1 MAAKANITTSADIVF
16 AREMDFVSR
25 FGASWRRLAEI
36 TGIMRPIKKA
46 PGTTLKSKTAV
57 VTLQNSVA
65 EGEEIPYSKA
75 TVTEKTYAEIT
86 IEKYAKGVTAEAIS
100 AHGYEAAVQ
109 MTDDAF
115 LVELQKKVTKKF
127 YTYLGT
133 GTLKDTET
141 SFQRALAMAKGAV
154 INKFESMN
162 KTASK
167 VVGFA
172 NIMDFYD
179 YLGDR
184 EITVQS
190 EFGFNYLKNFLGYE
204 VLFLLSDSEL
214 AQGKVIATPA
224 ENIVLYYVDP
234 EASDFARAGLTFTVE
249 GETNL
254 IGFHTEGN
262 YKTMTSECFALMG
275 MVLFAEYLDGI
286 AVYTIEEA

>member
-1 MAAKANITTSADIVF
+1 MAVKANTTTSADIVF

-25 FGASWRRLAEI
+25 FGTSWRHLADI
-36 TGIMRPIKKA
+36 MGIMRPIKKA

-57 VTLQNSVA
+57 VTLQDSVA

-115 LVELQKKVTKKF
+115 LVELQKKVTNKF

-133 GTLKDTET
+133 GTLKNTET

-154 INKFESMN
+154 INKFETMN

-179 YLGDR
+179 YLGDK